1 LAWALGLPHVPQGDA
16 QKPTPDPQPGPDS
29 QAADPNTG
37 GGPNQGNVPYRAP
50 PPWESFPG
58 WHPASDT
65 FYPLFSNPS
74 PDLHKNL
81 GLYYVQPT
89 ATSQI
94 LWSQLI
100 DHTKHINGRA
110 VWWSLSAIERIV
122 PNLKKDMDAETV
134 QKAINTAKN
143 YHTAVKMTHGT
154 FGDDYCAP
162 HIARRIRRLHES
174 SLGGK
179 VDRLISALEDLQRD
193 IADGE
198 RTGRS
203 FKAVKSAQ
211 ISITERRYKGLRPRY
226 KTLIRDS
233 VLETPETLLL
243 NHLADEEASKI
254 ASAALNTYSA
264 TQDAAAGATT
274 ANLGD
279 ESTRQHLSK
288 FESATREG
296 VISTYLPPNP
306 EKDTPKQRVLREVI
320 MALRFDAM
328 EREAHRN
335 DDRKSKD
342 NKGNKGYGK
351 KEGHIPDELS
361 SHAHEELKK
370 NTQATAT
377 PAYIDRIAAYA
388 GSLHAA
394 YTGSDSSW
402 DMRRAMAWWSWFDAN
417 GIPFTPHPKTKWY
430 RWLKENLPIP
440 LPGRRDF
447 WFTQGERSTWYRQNP
462 LSAISV
468 FLKAAVVGGATG
480 YAASSGVAHLLP
492 EGLSAWAA
500 YPALGLSSVF
510 AGLPAAAVGG
520 MASPKT
526 VLKVAFGVGVLGG
539 LGVLAAGAFGFG
551 PGAGF
556 FGLFGTYVSSNPI
569 LALVPAVGAAGVVTT
584 AVGQG
589 KGVLGHLGK
598 FIMSLATFLSTL
610 SWVTKDGLRGPIPFI
625 DNVPVVKK
633 LNAIP
638 RTICLAS
645 ILGATA
651 VGPAGELIEDAT
663 LKGMNGADRTE
674 FVSCKEGGFITNLS
688 AFSRVGNT
696 IKCGFEQGGL
706 GAAWLLGAWM
716 NTSGAWLNINAGA
729 FPPLTVWGHV
739 FGWTNTDYATEVNLR
754 QDRHDT
760 AKFNERLGEV
770 GASAS
775 DVTFDSVLTLPEPE
789 KKPDES
795 GGADPDAF
803 EFDSVPALPEPE
815 KKPDESGGA
824 DPATFEFGGLLNFK
838 NIPTGPSAEKVAQS
852 FTSTA
857 SMQDSPAAFVSV
869 GPGWEPDADDDGDR
883 AADGTP
889 ETELA

>member
-1 LAWALGLPHVPQGDA
+1 VPQGDA

-556 FGLFGTYVSSNPI
+556 FGFGP
-569 LALVPAVGAAGVVTT
+569 LATGAAGAANAGLAAKIAT
-584 AVGQG
+584 AVYSS
-589 KGVLGHLGK
+589 
-598 FIMSLATFLSTL
+598 IPTWALAA
-610 SWVTKDGLRGPIPFI
+610 
-625 DNVPVVKK
+625 VP
-633 LNAIP
+633 A
-638 RTICLAS
+638 
-645 ILGATA
+645 LGATA
-651 VGPAGELIEDAT
+651 VASKTARPLALTGLNALTFPSTGAWFKGKAPFLGGIGFISVPLIAGAWFFANFGDDIGDDMVTIGKQELSTSATTCVLDAIESGTSLTDC
-663 LKGMNGADRTE
+663 GADAA
-674 FVSCKEGGFITNLS
+674 KAGGKI
-688 AFSRVGNT
+688 V
-696 IKCGFEQGGL
+696 KGFG
-706 GAAWLLGAWM
+706 M
-716 NTSGAWLNINAGA
+716 ST
-729 FPPLTVWGHV
+729 
-739 FGWTNTDYATEVNLR
+739 
-754 QDRHDT
+754 
-760 AKFNERLGEV
+760 
-770 GASAS
+770 AS
-775 DVTFDSVLTLPEPE
+775 DVVYAVAGSSPFVT
-789 KKPDES
+789 
-795 GGADPDAF
+795 G
-803 EFDSVPALPEPE
+803 
-815 KKPDESGGA
+815 
-824 DPATFEFGGLLNFK
+824 PATFVQWATGWDIWFVDTVSERAAARGLTSF
-838 NIPTGPSAEKVAQS
+838 PWEKEEP
-852 FTSTA
+852 
-857 SMQDSPAAFVSV
+857 PAAAGSGGTTAPGAGGSAAQIPEAARSPPKLDHTTSLRQNKSLFLMRRAPKWGYLAV
-869 GPGWEPDADDDGDR
+869 GTLIRMLKG
-883 AADGTP
+883 P
-889 ETELA
+889 ER